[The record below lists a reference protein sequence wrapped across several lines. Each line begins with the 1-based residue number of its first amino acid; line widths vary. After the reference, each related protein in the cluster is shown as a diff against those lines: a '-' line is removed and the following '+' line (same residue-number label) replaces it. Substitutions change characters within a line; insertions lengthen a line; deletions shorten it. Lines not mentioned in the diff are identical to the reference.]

1 MLGAIVS
8 FACATLV
15 AVLVARRHAAILK
28 AQSSPRLEPP
38 KQICVRF
45 EQPLELGLLLVHN
58 SGERAGVA
66 SVRRADDLPRTLG
79 LFTRAIREAL
89 DEAAKHGVVEVSD
102 DAVTLKLA
110 SPTAQPA
117 ARAAADLA
125 AHRLR
130 SAIDEARAELA
141 PPDALAPQQSLFV
154 SVAERLGGRLEP
166 WPLSVTFGGPSPV
179 RLVAARTGVR
189 RFEIHASARLAPRGA
204 RAHLPERIRG
214 FLERGLGGG
223 ALAWDDGFVTLLLG
237 DAPHPT
243 LVVGA
248 TRKLIRLARL
258 LGTGHA
264 TRTGY
269 RESPS
274 TARARRGP
282 PR

>member
-1 MLGAIVS
+1 VLGAIVS

-15 AVLVARRHAAILK
+15 AVLVARRHAAILN
-28 AQSSPRLEPP
+28 AQASTLGLEQP

-79 LFTRAIREAL
+79 LFTRTIREAL
-89 DEAAKHGVVEVSD
+89 DEAARHGAVEVSD
-102 DAVTLKLA
+102 DAVTLQLA
-110 SPTAQPA
+110 SLAASPA

-141 PPDALAPQQSLFV
+141 PPGDLANQQSLFV
-154 SVAERLGGRLEP
+154 SVAERFGGRLEP

-189 RFEIHASARLAPRGA
+189 RFEIHASVRLAPRGA
-204 RAHLPERIRG
+204 RAQLPERIRM

-237 DAPHPT
+237 DDPHPT
-243 LVVGA
+243 HVVGA

-258 LGTGHA
+258 LGMGHA

-274 TARARRGP
+274 TARARR
-282 PR
+282 R